1 MKLLL
6 PLLLSLSLTST
17 ASADEN
23 WIPITSADKP
33 QTSKQVGAVNK
44 IIKNATIIKQL
55 IDTTGKK
62 EIVTTKDKNWF
73 VLSSEESK

>member
-6 PLLLSLSLTST
+6 PFLLSLSLTST

-23 WIPITSADKP
+23 WIPITPVDKP
-33 QTSKQVGAVNK
+33 QTSKHVGAVNK
-44 IIKNATIIKQL
+44 MIKNAAVIKQL
-55 IDTTGKK
+55 IDTTSKK
-62 EIVTTKDKNWF
+62 EIVTTKEKNWF